1 MTTTTET
8 LVLISFGGAHLAL
21 TREEFEQAMKRGR
34 ELVGKSAPSESAPLP
49 DEVLTAEQM
58 FERTH
63 IPASW
68 FHEAARQGK
77 IPCIKAGKYTRF
89 RLTETLAALT
99 VTRGKVTNLRKI
111 A

>member
-1 MTTTTET
+1 MDTQREAM
-8 LVLISFGGAHLAL
+8 VLIPFGSEYLAL
-21 TREEFEQAMKRGR
+21 TRGEFEQARARGR
-34 ELVGKSAPSESAPLP
+34 ELVGKPATHESAPPP

-58 FERTH
+58 SERTN

-68 FHEAARQGK
+68 FYEASRQGK

-89 RLTETLAALT
+89 RLNETLDALKCES
-99 VTRGKVTNLRKI
+99 VYNLRRR